1 MQALVWIVRF
11 VVLLLI
17 VWFATKNAH
26 LVTINGVLDQ
36 KWQAPLVFVLLV
48 AFVAGLVIGLLAWVP
63 TVVRQRREIG
73 RLRKTAAQLA
83 GLPPPPV
90 APGTEPPPLGGSGK
104 GAAAPPDADVRGEA
118 AGKGARGPVHGV

>member
-36 KWQAPLVFVLLV
+36 AWQAPLVFVLLV
-48 AFVAGLVIGLLAWVP
+48 AFIAGIVIGLLAWVP
-63 TVVRQRREIG
+63 TVVRQRREIA
-73 RLRKTAAQLA
+73 RLKKTAAQLA
-83 GLPPPPV
+83 GLPPVP
-90 APGTEPPPLGGSGK
+90 AGPGTQPPPGG
-104 GAAAPPDADVRGEA
+104 APDRNARGEA
-118 AGKGARGPVHGV
+118 HGV